1 MFSGESV
8 GQYLNYINVYL
19 TAQKLG
25 VPIDVCCISSDC
37 GLLQQGADITGG
49 YYHKITDVSTELSN
63 KWLGVG

>member
-1 MFSGESV
+1 MVWLLISGESV

-25 VPIDVCCISSDC
+25 VPIDVCCITTDC

-49 YYHKITDVSTELSN
+49 YYHKVTEVCASTSA
-63 KWLGVG
+63 